1 MTSIKIEMYTLKKL
15 NEPRLIYNSN
25 LILNLNINTMLPGL
39 LLLLADHVVGGPHT
53 PAEVVDEADKEDDVG
68 AQHRT

>member
-1 MTSIKIEMYTLKKL
+1 
-15 NEPRLIYNSN
+15 
-25 LILNLNINTMLPGL
+25 MLPGL
-39 LLLLADHVVGGPHT
+39 LLFLADHVVGGPHA